1 MAAPLPQPAAPPAA
15 PAPTNDLLKR
25 PLYVFDLPSEILTS
39 LVVRGSGHDP
49 APTVSPSAED
59 AGPTEPSK
67 EADPTAGMSCT
78 LCGVK
83 SNTIQEQRLH
93 AKSDVHRFNMKRKIR
108 KQPPVS
114 EAEFEKMMEGLSES
128 ISGSD
133 SSSSDDDASSDP
145 LAVLLRKKAVLNAT
159 DDKDEDSA
167 PRRHR
172 SPIVWLSSPLLPT
185 AATSLGIYR
194 AIIPNLTEEN
204 DIVSLLPK
212 LQTQPTTTA
221 PTTSSPHVFLCM
233 IGGGHFAA
241 AVISIVPKLT
251 KRSGVVER
259 EAVVLAHKTFHRYT
273 TRRKQGGSQ
282 AANDAAKGAA
292 HSAGSS
298 LRRYNEAALTADIRA
313 VLSGWKEMLDS
324 SILLFIRATGTNNR
338 RTLFGYD
345 NAVLKSSDPR
355 IRGFPFSTRRA
366 TQSELLRC
374 FVELTRVKVS
384 HVDEAALL
392 VASAAQ
398 TSASTTSTPAK
409 TPAAKPK
416 LSKEET
422 LQLQHT
428 TTLTTLLRR
437 SKAPAIVTYLNSNK
451 LPFTYY
457 LNPSNHHTPTLLH
470 LAASQSNPM
479 VVLALLTKAP
489 NGNKEPADP
498 LIRNAA
504 GKTAYD
510 LAGDKSTREVFRVA
524 RQELGE
530 AMFDW
535 DSMGVGSPLSR
546 KEYDAAVEH
555 EKVAKEAEEKERRE
569 KETTRLR
576 NMPDASSSGGSS
588 AAGKGGMSLHEVLG
602 TNAATAAREEATKG
616 LSEEAKRRLERERR
630 ARAAEERMK
639 RLSGK

>member
-1 MAAPLPQPAAPPAA
+1 MAAPPPQPAAPPAA
-15 PAPTNDLLKR
+15 PADDLLKR
-25 PLYVFDLPSEILTS
+25 PLYVFDLPSNLLSS

-49 APTVSPSAED
+49 AATTNLAAED
-59 AGPTEPSK
+59 AAPTESSK
-67 EADPTAGMSCT
+67 DTDPTAGMSCT

-108 KQPPVS
+108 KQPSVS

-133 SSSSDDDASSDP
+133 SSSSDDASSSDP
-145 LAVLLRKKAVLNAT
+145 LAILLRKKAVLNST
-159 DDKDEDSA
+159 DDQEDNT
-167 PRRHR
+167 PRKHR
-172 SPIVWLSSPLLPT
+172 SPIIWLSSPLLPK
-185 AATSLGIYR
+185 AETSLGIYR
-194 AIIPNLTEEN
+194 AIIPNLTEEQ
-204 DIVSLLPK
+204 DIVSLLPT

-233 IGGGHFAA
+233 LGGGHFAA

-298 LRRYNEAALTADIRA
+298 LRRYNEAALTADIRT

-324 SILLFIRATGTNNR
+324 SMLLFVRATGTNNR
-338 RTLFGYD
+338 RTLFGYE
-345 NAVLKSSDPR
+345 NAVIKSSDPR

-392 VASAAQ
+392 AASSAQ
-398 TSASTTSTPAK
+398 TTAPTASMAAK
-409 TPAAKPK
+409 TAPTKPK

-437 SKAPAIVTYLNSNK
+437 SKAPAIVTYLSSNK

-457 LNPSNHHTPTLLH
+457 LNPPNHHTPTLLH

-489 NGNKEPADP
+489 NSNKDPADAS
-498 LIRNAA
+498 IQNSA
-504 GKTAYD
+504 GKTAFD
-510 LAGDKSTREVFRVA
+510 LAGDKSTRDVFRVA

-530 AMFDW
+530 AAFDW
-535 DSMGVGSPLSR
+535 DSMGVASPLSR
-546 KEYDAAVEH
+546 KEYDAAAEQ
-555 EKVAKEAEEKERRE
+555 EKTAKEAEEKQRRE

-576 NMPDASSSGGSS
+576 NMPDTSSSGGSS
-588 AAGKGGMSLHEVLG
+588 TTGKGGKSLSEVLG
-602 TNAATAAREEATKG
+602 TNAATTAREEQTKG
-616 LSEEAKRRLERERR
+616 MSEEAKRRLEREQR